1 MVQEYGLFIGGKW
14 KKSEGK
20 RFETINPATG
30 EVLATFP
37 SATKEELGD
46 AVRAA
51 KGAFERWRK
60 TPAPRRGEMLLEAAR
75 IFRRKKEEL
84 GRIVTTE
91 MGKVIAEG
99 RGDVQEVIDFYEYAA
114 GEGRRMFGETV
125 PSELPNKMCL
135 TVRMPVGPVG
145 LITPWNFPMAIPGW
159 KSGAAL
165 IAGCPFVLKPSS
177 LTPLC
182 AAKFVEVLDEAGFPP
197 GVVNMLTGSGSVVGD
212 GLVAHPDI
220 RAISFTGGV
229 DTGKHVYESAAKKMI
244 KVGLELG
251 GKNPIIAMDDAN
263 VDLLMDGVMFGA
275 FGTAGQR
282 CTAASRLIVHQ
293 KVYDEVVDE
302 LVERA
307 EKLRVGNPIDE
318 KTDMGPVAS
327 SDQEKKVL
335 EYIDIGKKEG
345 DQLLAGGKKLTGG
358 AYDRGF
364 FISPTVFAVD
374 RKRRL
379 AQEEIFGPVLS
390 VLKAKDYEDAVAIA
404 NSVKYGLSS
413 SIYTNDLRW
422 AFRAM
427 HELEAGITYIN
438 APTIG
443 AEVQLPFGGTKET
456 GPTDTREAGTTA
468 LEEFTYWKTVYVDYS
483 GRLQKA
489 QIDTEKLAG
498 GRRPAE

>member
-1 MVQEYGLFIGGKW
+1 MVQEYGLFIHGKW
-14 KKSEGK
+14 RASKGK
-20 RFETINPATG
+20 RFETRNPATG

-37 SATKEELGD
+37 LATADEVNA
-46 AVRAA
+46 AVKAA
-51 KGAFERWRK
+51 KDAFEGWRK
-60 TPAPRRGEMLLEAAR
+60 TPAPRRGEILLEAAR
-75 IFRRKKEEL
+75 ILKRKKEEL
-84 GRIVTTE
+84 GRIVTSE

-99 RGDVQEVIDFYEYAA
+99 RGDVQEAIDFYTYAA

-125 PSELPNKMCL
+125 PSELPNKMCMTL
-135 TVRMPVGPVG
+135 RMPVGPVG
-145 LITPWNFPMAIPGW
+145 LITPWNFPVAIPGW

-165 IAGCPFVLKPSS
+165 IAGCPIVFKPSS

-182 AAKFVEVLDEAGFPP
+182 AAKFVECLDEAGFPP
-197 GVVNMLTGSGSVVGD
+197 GVVNMVTGSGPVVGD
-212 GLVAHPDI
+212 GIVAHPDI
-220 RAISFTGGV
+220 RAVSFTGGV

-251 GKNPIIAMDDAN
+251 GKNAIIAMDDAN
-263 VDLLMDGVMFGA
+263 VELLMDGVMFGA

-282 CTAASRLIVHQ
+282 CTATSRLIVHE
-293 KVYDEVVDE
+293 KLYDQVVDE
-302 LVERA
+302 LAERA
-307 EKLRVGNPIDE
+307 EKLRIGNPIDE

-327 SDQEKKVL
+327 ADQEAKVL
-335 EYIDIGKKEG
+335 EYIGIGKREG
-345 DQLLAGGKKLTGG
+345 DQLLTGGKKLAGG
-358 AYDRGF
+358 PYDRGF
-364 FISPTVFAVD
+364 FIQPTVFAVN
-374 RKRRL
+374 RKKRL
-379 AQEEIFGPVLS
+379 ALEEIFGPVLS

-404 NSVKYGLSS
+404 NSVRYGLSS

-427 HELEAGITYIN
+427 QDLEAGITYVN

-489 QIDTEKLAG
+489 QIDTAKLVG
-498 GRRPAE
+498 E

>member
-1 MVQEYGLFIGGKW
+1 MVQEYGLFVGGKW
-14 KKSEGK
+14 RKSEGK
-20 RFETINPATG
+20 RFETRNPATS
-30 EVLATFP
+30 EILATFP
-37 SATKEELGD
+37 SATKAEVDES
-46 AVRAA
+46 AHVA
-51 KGAFERWRK
+51 KAAFEKWKK
-60 TPAPRRGEMLLEAAR
+60 TPAPRRGELMLEAAR
-75 IFRRKKEEL
+75 IFRRKKEDL
-84 GRIVTTE
+84 ARVVTTE
-91 MGKVIAEG
+91 MGKVLAEG

-114 GEGRRMFGETV
+114 GEGRRMFGETT

-145 LITPWNFPMAIPGW
+145 LITPWNFPMAIPAW

-182 AAKFVEVLDEAGFPP
+182 AAKFVEVLEEAGFPP
-197 GVVNMLTGSGSVVGD
+197 GVVNMLTGDGAVVGD

-229 DTGKHVYESAAKKMI
+229 ETGKHVYESAAKKMI

-251 GKNPIIAMDDAN
+251 GKNPILAMEDAN
-263 VDLLMDGVMFGA
+263 IELLMDGVMFGA

-282 CTAASRLIVHQ
+282 CTASSRLIVHQ
-293 KVYDEVVDE
+293 KIYDQVVDE

-307 EKLRVGNPIDE
+307 EKLRVGNPIDP
-318 KTDMGPVAS
+318 KIDMGPVAS
-327 SDQEKKVL
+327 ADQEKKVL
-335 EYIDIGKKEG
+335 EYIEIGKKEG
-345 DQLLAGGKKLTGG
+345 DKLLTGGQKLKGG
-358 AYDRGF
+358 AYDKGF
-364 FISPTVFAVD
+364 CIAPTVFAVD
-374 RKRRL
+374 RTKRL

-390 VLKAKDYEDAVAIA
+390 VLKARDFDDAVAIA
-404 NSVKYGLSS
+404 NSVRYGLSS

-427 HELEAGITYIN
+427 NDLEAGITYVN

-443 AEVQLPFGGTKET
+443 AEVHLPFGGTKET

-468 LEEFTYWKTVYVDYS
+468 LDEFTYWKTIYVDYS
-483 GRLQKA
+483 GRLQRA
-489 QIDTEKLAG
+489 QIDTEKIVGA
-498 GRRPAE
+498 

>member
-1 MVQEYGLFIGGKW
+1 MDQEYGLYYNGKW
-14 KKSEGK
+14 RKSEGK
-20 RFETINPATG
+20 RFETRNPATG

-37 SATKEELGD
+37 MATPAEVAAAIRSAKD
-46 AVRAA
+46 AFKA
-51 KGAFERWRK
+51 WRK
-60 TPAPRRGEMLLEAAR
+60 TPAPRRGDLLLEAAR
-75 IFRRKKEEL
+75 VVKSKKEEL
-84 GRIVTTE
+84 GRVVTSE

-99 RGDVQEVIDFYEYAA
+99 RGDVQEAIDFYTYAA

-125 PSELPNKMCL
+125 PSELPNKMCM
-135 TVRMPVGPVG
+135 TVRLPVGPVG
-145 LITPWNFPMAIPGW
+145 LITPWNFPVAIPGW

-165 IAGCPFVLKPSS
+165 IAGCPIVFKPSS

-182 AAKFVEVLDEAGFPP
+182 GAKFVECLDEAGFPP
-197 GVVNMLTGSGSVVGD
+197 GVVNMLTGSGSMVGD
-212 GLVAHPDI
+212 GIVAHPDI
-220 RAISFTGGV
+220 RAVSFTGGV

-251 GKNPIIAMDDAN
+251 GKNAIIAMDDAS
-263 VDLLMDGVMFGA
+263 VELLMDGVMFGA

-282 CTAASRLIVHQ
+282 CTATSRLIVHE
-293 KVYDEVVDE
+293 KLYDAVVNE

-307 EKLRVGNPIDE
+307 EKLRIGNPLDAQ
-318 KTDMGPVAS
+318 TDMGPVAS
-327 SDQEKKVL
+327 ADQEKKVL
-335 EYIDIGKKEG
+335 EYIAIGKKEG
-345 DQLLAGGKKLTGG
+345 DKLLTGG
-358 AYDRGF
+358 EKLRGSAYDQGF
-364 FISPTVFAVD
+364 FVQPTVFALD
-374 RKRRL
+374 RKKRL

-390 VLKAKDYEDAVAIA
+390 VLKAKSYEDAVAIA

-422 AFRAM
+422 AFRSM
-427 HELEAGITYIN
+427 QDLEAGITYVN

-489 QIDTEKLAG
+489 QIDTAKLVG
-498 GRRPAE
+498 G

>member
-1 MVQEYGLFIGGKW
+1 MVQEYGLFYGGEW
-14 KKSEGK
+14 RTSEGK
-20 RFETINPATG
+20 RFETRNPATG

-37 SATKEELGD
+37 MATRDEVD
-46 AVRAA
+46 AAVRSA
-51 KGAFERWRK
+51 KDAFGSWRK
-60 TPAPRRGEMLLEAAR
+60 TPAPRRGDLLLDAAGVL
-75 IFRRKKEEL
+75 RRRKEEL
-84 GRIVTTE
+84 GRIVTSE

-99 RGDVQEVIDFYEYAA
+99 RGDVQEAIDFYTYAA

-135 TVRMPVGPVG
+135 TVRLPVGPVG
-145 LITPWNFPMAIPGW
+145 LITPWNFPVAIPGW

-165 IAGCPFVLKPSS
+165 IAGCPIVFKPSS

-182 AAKFVEVLDEAGFPP
+182 AAAFVECLDEAGFPP
-197 GVVNMLTGSGSVVGD
+197 GVVNLLTGSGSVVGD
-212 GLVAHPDI
+212 GIVAHPDI
-220 RAISFTGGV
+220 RAVSFTGGV

-251 GKNPIIAMDDAN
+251 GKNAIIAMDDAD
-263 VDLLMDGVMFGA
+263 VELLMDGVVFGA

-282 CTAASRLIVHQ
+282 CTATSRLIVHE
-293 KVYDEVVDE
+293 KVYDQVVDE
-302 LVERA
+302 LVGRA
-307 EKLRVGNPIDE
+307 EKLRIGNPIE
-318 KTDMGPVAS
+318 EATEMGPVAS
-327 SDQEKKVL
+327 TDQEKKVL
-335 EYIDIGKKEG
+335 EYIEIGKKEG
-345 DQLLAGGKKLTGG
+345 DRLLTGGKKLTGG
-358 AYDRGF
+358 AYDKGF
-364 FISPTVFAVD
+364 FVQPTVFAVD
-374 RKRRL
+374 RKKRL

-390 VLKAKDYEDAVAIA
+390 VLKAKDYEDAVFIA
-404 NSVKYGLSS
+404 NSVVYGLSS

-427 HELEAGITYIN
+427 QDLEAGITYVN

-489 QIDTEKLAG
+489 QIDTARLVG
-498 GRRPAE
+498 G

>member
-14 KKSEGK
+14 RKSEGK
-20 RFETINPATG
+20 RFETRNPATG

-37 SATKEELGD
+37 LATRDELNET
-46 AVRAA
+46 VRAA
-51 KGAFERWRK
+51 KEAFEKWRK
-60 TPAPRRGEMLLEAAR
+60 TPAPRRGELLLEAAR
-75 IFRRKKEEL
+75 IFRRKKEDL
-84 GRIVTTE
+84 ARIVTTE

-99 RGDVQEVIDFYEYAA
+99 RGDVQEAIDFYEYAA

-135 TVRMPVGPVG
+135 TLRQPVGPVG

-165 IAGCPFVLKPSS
+165 IAGCSFVLKPSS

-182 AAKFVEVLDEAGFPP
+182 AAKFVEVLDEAGFPD
-197 GVVNMLTGSGSVVGD
+197 GVVNMLTGIGSVVGD

-229 DTGKHVYESAAKKMI
+229 ETGKHVYESAAKKMI

-251 GKNPIIAMDDAN
+251 GKNPILAMDDAN
-263 VDLLMDGVMFGA
+263 VELLMDGVMFGA

-282 CTAASRLIVHQ
+282 CTAASRLVVHHAI
-293 KVYDEVVDE
+293 YDEVVGE
-302 LVERA
+302 LIGRA

-318 KTDMGPVAS
+318 ETDMGPVAS
-327 SDQEKKVL
+327 ADQENKVL

-345 DQLLAGGKKLTGG
+345 DKLLTGGQKLKGG

-364 FISPTVFAVD
+364 FIAPTVFEVD
-374 RKRRL
+374 RKKRL

-390 VLKAKDYEDAVAIA
+390 VLKAKDYDDAVAIA

-413 SIYTNDLRW
+413 SIYTNDLRN

-427 HELEAGITYIN
+427 HELEAGITYVN

-443 AEVQLPFGGTKET
+443 AEVQLPFGGIKET

-483 GRLQKA
+483 GRLQRA
-489 QIDTEKLAG
+489 QIDTERLVG
-498 GRRPAE
+498 G

>member
-1 MVQEYGLFIGGKW
+1 MVQEYGLFINGKW
-14 KKSEGK
+14 QKSEGK
-20 RFETINPATG
+20 RFETRNPATG

-37 SATKEELGD
+37 LATPAEVNR
-46 AVRAA
+46 AVKAA
-51 KGAFERWRK
+51 KDAFETWRK
-60 TPAPRRGEMLLEAAR
+60 PPAPRRGEIVLEAAR
-75 IFRRKKEEL
+75 ILKRRKEEL
-84 GRIVTTE
+84 GRIVTGE

-99 RGDVQEVIDFYEYAA
+99 RGDVQEAIDFYTYAA

-125 PSELPNKMCL
+125 PSELPNKMCM
-135 TVRMPVGPVG
+135 TVRLPVGPVG
-145 LITPWNFPMAIPGW
+145 LITPWNFPVAIPGW

-165 IAGCPFVLKPSS
+165 IAGCPIVFKPSS
-177 LTPLC
+177 LTPWC
-182 AAKFVEVLDEAGFPP
+182 AATFVECLDEAGFPP

-212 GLVAHPDI
+212 GIVAHPDI
-220 RAISFTGGV
+220 RAVSFTGGV

-251 GKNPIIAMDDAN
+251 GKNAIIAMDDAN
-263 VDLLMDGVMFGA
+263 VELLMDGVMFGA

-282 CTAASRLIVHQ
+282 CTATSRLIVHE
-293 KVYDEVVDE
+293 KVYDQVVGE

-318 KTDMGPVAS
+318 TTDMGPVAS
-327 SDQEKKVL
+327 PDQEKKVL
-335 EYIDIGKKEG
+335 EYIEIGKKQG
-345 DQLLAGGKKLTGG
+345 DTLLTGGRKLTGG
-358 AYDRGF
+358 AYDKGF
-364 FISPTVFAVD
+364 FIQPTVFAVD
-374 RKRRL
+374 RKKRL

-404 NSVKYGLSS
+404 NSVVYGLSS

-427 HELEAGITYIN
+427 QDLEAGITYVN

-489 QIDTEKLAG
+489 QIDTAKLVG
-498 GRRPAE
+498 G

>member
-1 MVQEYGLFIGGKW
+1 MVQEYGLFIDGAW
-14 KKSEGK
+14 RKSEGK
-20 RFETINPATG
+20 RFETRNPATG

-37 SATKEELGD
+37 NATKD
-46 AVRAA
+46 DVNAAVRAA
-51 KGAFERWRK
+51 RDAFEKWKK
-60 TPAPRRGEMLLEAAR
+60 TPPPRRGELLLEAAR
-75 IFRRKKEEL
+75 IFRQKKEEL
-84 GRIVTTE
+84 GRVVTSE

-114 GEGRRMFGETV
+114 GEGRR
-125 PSELPNKMCL
+125 
-135 TVRMPVGPVG
+135 
-145 LITPWNFPMAIPGW
+145 AW

-182 AAKFVEVLDEAGFPP
+182 AARFVEVLDEAGFPA
-197 GVVNMLTGSGSVVGD
+197 GVVNMVTGTGSVVGD

-229 DTGKHVYESAAKKMI
+229 ETGKHVYESAAKKMI

-251 GKNPIIAMDDAN
+251 GKNAIIAMDDAN
-263 VDLLMDGVMFGA
+263 VELLMDGVLFGA

-282 CTAASRLIVHQ
+282 CTATSRLIVHEAI
-293 KVYDEVVDE
+293 YDRVVDE
-302 LVERA
+302 LVARA

-318 KTDMGPVAS
+318 ATDMGPVAS
-327 SDQEKKVL
+327 PDQEKKVL
-335 EYIDIGKKEG
+335 EYIEIGKQEG
-345 DQLLAGGKKLTGG
+345 DTLLTGGKKLAGR

-364 FISPTVFAVD
+364 YIAPTVFAVD
-374 RKRRL
+374 RRKRL

-390 VLKAKDYEDAVAIA
+390 VLKARDYEDAVAIA

-422 AFRAM
+422 SFRAM
-427 HELEAGITYIN
+427 QDIEAGITYVN

-443 AEVQLPFGGTKET
+443 AEVQLPFGGVKET

-489 QIDTEKLAG
+489 QIDTEKLVG
-498 GRRPAE
+498 G